1 MTTRDRKLVR
11 AEVGGAVAT
20 ITLNR
25 PARHN
30 SLVPALLRQ
39 LADAGSDCESNPDVR
54 VLVLRAA
61 GASFSTGGDLRGFLE
76 HADAVAQYADEL
88 VGLLNDVIVRIFDCR
103 LPVIAVVDGQVTGGS
118 LGLVLAADV
127 VLVTDSASFT
137 PYYVEAG
144 FSPDGGWAALLP
156 DIIGRTRAGTVQ
168 LLNQTIT
175 AEQAL
180 DWGLATAH
188 ADSAGVDRA
197 VAELCEQIL
206 AKKTGSLLHTRR
218 LLRPRDLESRLAQ
231 EREQFVEQIVTDEAM
246 TGVKAW
252 LGDD

>member
-1 MTTRDRKLVR
+1 MSKRDRKLVL
-11 AEVGGAVAT
+11 AEVDGAVAT

-25 PARHN
+25 PERHN
-30 SLVPALLRQ
+30 SLVPDLLRQ
-39 LADAGSDCESNPDVR
+39 LADAISDCESHPDAR

-61 GASFSTGGDLRGFLE
+61 GPSFSTGGDLRGFRE
-76 HADAVAQYADEL
+76 HADFAAQYADEL
-88 VGLLNDVIVRIFDCR
+88 VGLLNDVIVRLYDCR
-103 LPVIAVVDGQVTGGS
+103 MPVIAVVDGQVTGGS

-156 DIIGRTRAGTVQ
+156 DIIGRTRASSVQ

-188 ADSAGVDRA
+188 VDSTGVDQA
-197 VAELCEQIL
+197 VAELCKRIL
-206 AKKTGSLLHTRR
+206 GKKTGSMLRTRR

-246 TGVKAW
+246 KGVQSW